1 MDAQD
6 HAHTIAE
13 GFKAL
18 IRPWQEAY
26 EAAIYAYVALKTPSG
41 LRLLT
46 GRVQWLTMAS
56 NIAVEEFRFES
67 ERIVARRGVTSAAL
81 CPVDQ
86 SIEQALQGKM
96 PGGDYDVALPAR
108 DGGSLSVSFNPLY
121 PPHVYSGPHAPTL
134 IIIGEEVPE
143 LRTVQNLEYELRSAI
158 VPFHSLNDLCDEC
171 GILGGFQFGNSAM
184 LQLIA
189 EAPGHI
195 SEQSGFDKGQVNIA
209 CAVGKRTDPARWRAG
224 YRILDRNAVMHRGS
238 CEGSEWEWVPDG
250 EGHRGVCH
258 PSVTEALIVQAYLS
272 YDGIGVH
279 EFKFSDPTGYANAR
293 YKVYE
298 AVAGD
303 IGVLENMLEGGGTKK
318 NDADEFEAGVSLL
331 LGLLGFSLLPFT
343 MSHALRDGPDLVVF
357 SENGNILVVECTT
370 GPLDNKGKLG
380 KLTER
385 GLDIRRAL
393 EASGTTVP
401 EIQTVLI
408 STVSREGAVGD
419 MENAGKAN
427 IAVLCAEDNQELLE
441 MVSSVPDA
449 DRVFD
454 HIKARIPVSQASVTA
469 GLMSVFQHPNNT
481 F

>member
-1 MDAQD
+1 MDTQD

-18 IRPWQEAY
+18 IRPWQETY

-67 ERIVARRGVTSAAL
+67 EHIVARRGVTSAAL

-86 SIEQALQGKM
+86 SIEHALQGKM

-108 DGGSLSVSFNPLY
+108 DGGSLRVSFNPLY
-121 PPHVYSGPHAPTL
+121 PPHVFSGPRAPTL

-171 GILGGFQFGNSAM
+171 GILGGFQLGNSAM

-189 EAPGHI
+189 EAPGYI
-195 SEQSGFDKGQVNIA
+195 SEQSRFEKGKVEIV
-209 CAVGKRTDPARWRAG
+209 CAVGKRTDLARWRVG
-224 YRILDRNAVMHRGS
+224 YKISDIHAVMHRGS
-238 CEGSEWEWVPDG
+238 RGGSEWKWVPDG
-250 EGHRGVCH
+250 KGYRGVCH
-258 PSVTEALIVQAYLS
+258 PSVTEALMVQAYLS

-279 EFKFSDPTGYANAR
+279 EFKFSDPTGYANLR
-293 YKVYE
+293 HKVYE

-303 IGVLENMLEGGGTKK
+303 IGILENLLQGTGTKK
-318 NDADEFEAGVSLL
+318 NDAEEFEAGVSLL

-343 MSHALRDGPDLVVF
+343 MSHVLRDGPDLVAF

-380 KLTER
+380 KLAQR
-385 GLDIRRAL
+385 ALDIRNAL
-393 EASGTTVP
+393 EASGAGMP
-401 EIQTVLI
+401 EIQTVMMSL
-408 STVSREGAVGD
+408 VSREGAVGD

-427 IAVLCAEDNQELLE
+427 IAVLCTEDIQEFLQ
-441 MVSSVPDA
+441 MVPSAPDA
-449 DRVFD
+449 NKVFD
-454 HIKARIPVSQASVTA
+454 YIKAHIPITQASITA

>member
-18 IRPWQEAY
+18 IRPWQETY
-26 EAAIYAYVALKTPSG
+26 EAANYAYVALKTPSG

-67 ERIVARRGVTSAAL
+67 ERIVACRGMTSVAL
-81 CPVDQ
+81 CPVGQ
-86 SIEQALQGKM
+86 GIEHALQGKM
-96 PGGDYDVALPAR
+96 PGGDYDVVLHAP
-108 DGGSLSVSFNPLY
+108 DGGSLSVTLNPLY
-121 PPHVYSGPHAPTL
+121 PPHVSSGPHAPTL
-134 IIIGEEVPE
+134 IIIGEEAHE
-143 LRTVQNLEYELRSAI
+143 SRTVQNLEYELRSAI
-158 VPFHSLNDLCDEC
+158 IPFHSLNDLCDEC
-171 GILGGFQFGNSAM
+171 GILGGFQFGNRTM

-195 SEQSGFDKGQVNIA
+195 SVQSGFDKGQVNIA
-209 CAVGKRTDPARWRAG
+209 CAIGKRTDPTRWRVG
-224 YRILDRNAVMHRGS
+224 YRISDRNAVMHRGS
-238 CEGSEWEWVPDG
+238 RGGSEWKWVPDG
-250 EGHRGVCH
+250 KGYRGVCH
-258 PSVTEALIVQAYLS
+258 PSITEALMVQAYLS

-279 EFKFSDPTGYANAR
+279 EFKFSDPTGYANVR

-303 IGVLENMLEGGGTKK
+303 IGVLKNMIEGGGTKK
-318 NDADEFEAGVSLL
+318 NDAEEFEAGVALL

-343 MSHALRDGPDLVVF
+343 MSHVLRDGPDLAVF

-401 EIQTVLI
+401 EIQMVMMSL
-408 STVSREGAVGD
+408 VSREGAVGD
-419 MENAGKAN
+419 MENAGKAS
-427 IAVLCAEDNQELLE
+427 IAVLCAEDIQELLQ
-441 MVSSVPDA
+441 MVPSAPDA
-449 DRVFD
+449 DKVFD
-454 HIKARIPVSQASVTA
+454 HIKARIPVTQASVTA
-469 GLMSVFQHPNNT
+469 GLMSVFQHQNDT